1 MGRNPSISPA
11 TGSAEELER
20 HFRKPSLKAWDSS
33 MDTAHSEKWKALG
46 SCPADLV
53 GYGNFKIG
61 QNKESQ
67 CEKPFR
73 GTLNADGEHIDFVG
87 H

>member
-1 MGRNPSISPA
+1 
-11 TGSAEELER
+11 
-20 HFRKPSLKAWDSS
+20 